1 MIKGGGS
8 TCNIITYI
16 IIKSG
21 SVSLMRS
28 FIYYLRNEILSYY
41 QLQIMLTS
49 LGAGVMMEDTQT
61 ERQEDTERDVFCA
74 DLCPH

>member
-1 MIKGGGS
+1 
-8 TCNIITYI
+8 
-16 IIKSG
+16 
-21 SVSLMRS
+21 MRS